1 MPAFLAYESE
11 ETKMMMNR
19 KTQIKTEKKSK
30 DNELKK
36 LGYLQEEEV
45 LSQFGTSLAGLT
57 EDEAKN
63 RLEKYGPNEVAS
75 QKPTPWFILLIE
87 AFKDP
92 FVYVLML
99 VL

>member
-1 MPAFLAYESE
+1 MYSLVYLDTFVSKMPAFLAYESE

-45 LSQFGTSLAGLT
+45 LSQFDTSLAGLT
-57 EDEAKN
+57 EDEAKKPV
-63 RLEKYGPNEVAS
+63 RKIRS
-75 QKPTPWFILLIE
+75 Q
-87 AFKDP
+87 
-92 FVYVLML
+92 
-99 VL
+99 